1 MEAIAK
7 YILAEC
13 AAKGTLIS
21 NLHMQKILYYCQGYS
36 IKFFDTLL
44 FDAPICK
51 WVYGPTVPKIYYDY
65 NIYGSHK
72 ICESGKGFDSGL
84 SLPRKWEN
92 CLQHVVDRCVN
103 LPIKTLVC
111 KTRQETPWQNAETG
125 KEIDIASITS
135 YFKVNDP
142 LNIGKALIPVDTCQD
157 YDTMAIAKH
166 RLLSSRPNDPG
177 ADERRG
183 SS

>member
-7 YILAEC
+7 YILAKRTNE
-13 AAKGTLIS
+13 GNPIS
-21 NLHMQKILYYCQGYS
+21 NLQLQKILYYCQGYF
-36 IKFFDTLL
+36 IKFFNQLL
-44 FDAPICK
+44 FEEPICK
-51 WVYGPTVPKIYYDY
+51 WTYGPVVPETYYIY

-72 ICESGKGFDSGL
+72 ICESGKGFNSSL

-125 KEIDIASITS
+125 KEIDIASIRS

-142 LNIGKALIPVDTCQD
+142 LNIGKTLIPVDTCQD
-157 YDTMAIAKH
+157 RDTMQ
-166 RLLSSRPNDPG
+166 
-177 ADERRG
+177 
-183 SS
+183 